1 MADERAKQHIDRYRN
16 KLANRGVYDQH
27 FEDLARV
34 HLPQRIGFT
43 STRVPGDK
51 RTDDLFDGT
60 PMQEARGLANTVG
73 AMVRPDGQDWF
84 FIRTVDDSDQTT
96 DEARDWLADS
106 QDRMRQ
112 AFADPK
118 ARFRQVTGEAD
129 LDLVVFG
136 TAVIF
141 VGEGKNLA
149 NLLLQS
155 LHLKDANPDF
165 DEDGN
170 AIGMYRSRMLNVWQA
185 ASHFGLAKLSDRVKS
200 LFREEKYNEKV
211 EFLHCV
217 HPRNYGRPDALLAIN
232 LPYEDVWIELAE
244 ATIVQERGFNE
255 FPFIVP
261 RWDTS
266 SGEDFGRSPGMIS
279 LPDANT
285 LQAMGET
292 LLVAG
297 QRAADPPLAV
307 PADGSFNEI
316 NTIPGG
322 LAFYDPDTAQ
332 KIGRNPFFPLETGA
346 NMPLTREMQQDTR
359 NQVGGAFMRQLFNLP
374 QPGDATMTAT
384 EVNARLQQFIREAGP
399 VFGRLETDYTAPL
412 VERAFKIMLRAN
424 AFLPIPDALAG
435 KSVRFEYESPVK
447 RIREKAEAVSAQAW
461 VTDHVNIAKET
472 MKMDVLDPIN
482 FDEYSAFTAEA
493 NGLPH
498 KLVNGRQA
506 VAAQRQQRQAAAG
519 AAQKLQM
526 AQQAAETAQTAGSV
540 PGIKQL
546 LENAGRAASNQD
558 RGRPRWRLTQAPTA
572 TSGAGSRSA
581 TSRFRRRWTA

>member
-1 MADERAKQHIDRYRN
+1 MIDERAKRHIDRWRD
-16 KLANRGVYDQH
+16 KQGSRGVIDRH

-43 STRVPGDK
+43 STIIPGDR
-51 RTDDLFDGT
+51 RTDDIFDGT

-73 AMVRPDGQDWF
+73 AMIRPDGQDWF
-84 FIRTVDDSDQTT
+84 LIGTVDDADQTT
-96 DEARDWLADS
+96 DEARDWLADA
-106 QDRMRQ
+106 QERMLH

-141 VGEGKNLA
+141 EGEGKNL
-149 NLLLQS
+149 NHLLFQS
-155 LHLKDANPDF
+155 IHLKDANPDF

-170 AIGMYRSRMLNVWQA
+170 PVGMYRSRMLTAYQA
-185 ASHFGLAKLSDRVKS
+185 MIRFGLAKLSDKTQA
-200 LFREEKYNEKV
+200 LLREEKYNEKV

-217 HPRNYGRPDALLAIN
+217 CPNYDGRPDAVLSRNFPVSDL
-232 LPYEDVWIELAE
+232 WIEVAD
-244 ATIVQERGFNE
+244 ARIVQDGGFRD
-255 FPFIVP
+255 FPFVVP

-322 LAFYDPDTAQ
+322 LAYYDPDTVA

-346 NMPLTREMQQDTR
+346 NMPLTREMQQDAR
-359 NQVGGAFMRQLFNLP
+359 SQVGGAFMRQLFNLP

-399 VFGRLETDYTAPL
+399 VFGRLETDYTAPM

-424 AFLPIPDALAG
+424 AFLPIPTALQG
-435 KSVRFEYESPVK
+435 KKVRFEYESPVK
-447 RIREKAEAVSAQAW
+447 RIRERAEAVSAQAW
-461 VTDHVNIAKET
+461 VADHVNIAKLT
-472 MKMDVLDPIN
+472 MKTDVLDPIN
-482 FDEYSAFTAEA
+482 FDEYSRFTADA
-493 NGLPH
+493 NGLPNR
-498 KLVNGRQA
+498 LVNGRQA
-506 VAAQRQQRQAAAG
+506 VAAQRQARQQQQEQQ
-519 AAQKLQM
+519 QKMQM

-540 PGIKQL
+540 PGMKQL
-546 LENAGRAASNQD
+546 LENAGGAQQQPRAA
-558 RGRPRWRLTQAPTA
+558 
-572 TSGAGSRSA
+572 
-581 TSRFRRRWTA
+581 